1 MDSRAFVCAL
11 KISYENISQVRPA
24 LDLVCRKMFKPSP
37 RRVREVEGEVSD
49 DEIIL
54 LRPASSAG
62 KAIVVEPKAGIRL
75 PGVLGDVGG
84 WTVPLRYMRATDV
97 GAEDPGPR
105 GSGLML
111 RSSLLS

>member
-1 MDSRAFVCAL
+1 M
-11 KISYENISQVRPA
+11 KISYEDLSQVCLA
-24 LDLVCRKMFKPSP
+24 VDLVPREMFKLGLC
-37 RRVREVEGEVSD
+37 RVREVEGEVSD
-49 DEIIL
+49 DEIML
-54 LRPASSAG
+54 LHPASLAG

-84 WTVPLRYMRATDV
+84 RTVPLRYMRTTDV
-97 GAEDPGPR
+97 GAEDPGPG